1 MAGQGNKTVTA
12 YRITNVCIILTLGY
26 SILSIAVFLRTKGA
40 VCSTTSSGVNL
51 SIAFSLPTI
60 MIMGVRCYLM
70 FQQRSKALQTI
81 SPSTASPRLESACTT
96 CVQVLVILWMIL
108 GCVNL
113 LVALRAPT
121 CLREPLEAWQN
132 ELQEQN
138 WRYGLSCRLHRA
150 LVALSVLMAIFMAC
164 LSFLD
169 QQHPSSCRG
178 AGVLN
183 CYCTCLSRKAP
194 SKVHTPALSVS
205 SSRSGV
211 SVEKNDH
218 LFLVPERRPNRIEHE
233 QWLQRRNSLSSQKAI
248 YPHKYYYCHDHR
260 NRYHYQPYTF
270 SQQSSS
276 RYSSTLRSVSEGRC
290 LDLGDR
296 NSSLCSSQSSSTSVG
311 ISRPSTQ
318 TRPSTVCSRS
328 RANSNPERGDLRRTI
343 SANDNTPAAVVSDVP
358 PLPTA
363 PAPTWSPALHHTPL
377 SADPTIRALS
387 TGSALTLQSLLYS
400 KVSVSPDSQIVAQA
414 GGNINT
420 AFTAGPPTAKR
431 EAAESSSSSSSS
443 SSGPSV
449 TSTKLVKKTTTTTE
463 QAISP
468 RKQVPTP
475 MPSVPPPPVPLPTQ
489 PPAARRAAAA
499 APAIPARAP
508 GHHHSTTPGGPT
520 ATATSRPTTRSRSAS
535 ASASTAPAPVRA
547 NLRRPSPIRYRHY
560 HHHHQYA
567 HGMGSSHSQ
576 TQPPLPLPLQQYQH
590 QRIWRRENST
600 NPSSIYSAS
609 SYGTG
614 SERTT
619 SVLTTSRGSTSTSTT
634 TAAPHASRRPDTA
647 GATRQ

>member
-150 LVALSVLMAIFMAC
+150 LVALSVLMA
-164 LSFLD
+164 
-169 QQHPSSCRG
+169 
-178 AGVLN
+178 
-183 CYCTCLSRKAP
+183 
-194 SKVHTPALSVS
+194 
-205 SSRSGV
+205 SRSGV